1 VCVCVCVYALTLM
14 DVTVFCLIKSDKD
27 PLPVVWFEFCFVLLL
42 QSLCVCCF
50 V

>member
-1 VCVCVCVYALTLM
+1 MCVCVLTLM
-14 DVTVFCLIKSDKD
+14 DVTVSCLIKSDKD

-42 QSLCVCCF
+42 QSLSVCCF